1 MSQYL
6 TPPSCRLP
14 LAVPLGREGVGHFGG
29 TLGDRTEGAEAP
41 SPFAPQMTQGP
52 DLRGGDLP
60 SWGEEEVVLP
70 VITPFVVITPSV

>member
-1 MSQYL
+1 MRQHL

-14 LAVPLGREGVGHFGG
+14 LVVPLGREGVGHFGG

-41 SPFAPQMTQGP
+41 PPPQMTQGP

-70 VITPFVVITPSV
+70 VITPFVVIMPFV